1 MTLAAGTRL
10 GPYEILSPLGAGGMG
25 EVYLGRDTRLERQV
39 AIKVLPADVAK
50 DAERLRRFEKEAR
63 SASALN
69 HPNIVTIHDIGS
81 EGGVSYI
88 AMERVE
94 GTTLSALLLGGSLP
108 SKKLLPIATQVAE
121 GLSKAHEAG
130 IIHRDLKP
138 ENVMVTKD
146 GLVKILDFGL
156 AKLSSSAGSG
166 SDEGSQLPTLTVTTP
181 GVVVGTVAYMSPEQA
196 GGEHVDFRSDQFSFG
211 SMLYE
216 MVTGKK
222 AFQKKTAVDTL
233 AAILNEDPEPIAVIN
248 PQSPAPLHWIVERCL
263 AKEPEGRYVSSKDLA
278 RDLAMLRD
286 HLSQTSNV
294 ITAVS
299 ARRSGRVAGLLAVA
313 TALSIGFAAYVW
325 VSSNAR
331 NAREVT
337 FRRMTFGRGVVAQ
350 AQFAPDGRTVV
361 YDALWEGR
369 PRELFTVRTDGT
381 ESKPLGIRDQSLK
394 CISTK
399 GELAIVL
406 SSGTLARVPLGGGAP
421 REVLEH
427 VGDACW
433 GPDGEDLVVVRTAS
447 SGEDWL
453 EYPIGH
459 VLVPST
465 THGLGMPQVSRDG
478 RLVAFAENVDFQS
491 DNIVVVD
498 RSGKRRD
505 LSTGWRDVS
514 SMSWSGGGDEIFFT
528 AGKTQESFSLRAV
541 NLSGRE
547 RVLIPGASDITVQDV
562 SADGRLLVIRS
573 SFGPNSLLF
582 GGVDGSHETQL
593 AWLDRDWLA
602 ALSEDGTKVLIGTG
616 GEGASPNGDVFL
628 RPTDGTPPVRL
639 GDGIPLGLSPDGKWA
654 LAKTNR
660 NPPELLL
667 LPTGPGTPRKVP
679 LPKVTRWRADFLP
692 DGRIVIE
699 DVSPTGTHL
708 SVVGLDGG
716 NELVLNV
723 KDVGPGNMVS
733 SPDGS
738 ALAMVTTDHK
748 IEVIS
753 TSGGPPRVL
762 QGAVVE
768 PDEGLIQWSAD
779 GRFLYMQAFTGKPPA
794 KASQLD
800 IRTGEKTPWKE
811 LKPAVTSVAWIDKI
825 FLTRD
830 GRSWA
835 YAYGVPGNST
845 LYLVSGLK

>member
-1 MTLAAGTRL
+1 
-10 GPYEILSPLGAGGMG
+10 MG

-39 AIKVLPADVAK
+39 AIKVLPADTAK

-69 HPNIVTIHDIGS
+69 HPNIVTIYDIGS
-81 EGGVSYI
+81 EDGVSYI

-94 GTTLSALLLGGSLP
+94 GTTLQELLLGGPLSIKRVLQ
-108 SKKLLPIATQVAE
+108 IATQVAE
-121 GLSKAHEAG
+121 GLSKAHDAG
-130 IIHRDLKP
+130 IVHRDLKP

-146 GLVKILDFGL
+146 GLAKILDFGL
-156 AKLSSSAGSG
+156 AKLSTSAGSG
-166 SDEGSQLPTLTVTTP
+166 SDGASQLPTITGTQP
-181 GVVVGTVAYMSPEQA
+181 GVVVGTVSYMSPEQA
-196 GGEHVDFRSDQFSFG
+196 SGQAIDFRSDQFSLG
-211 SMLYE
+211 AMIYE
-216 MVTGKK
+216 MCSGKR
-222 AFQKKTAVDTL
+222 AFQKKTAIDTL
-233 AAILNEDPEPIAVIN
+233 SAILNEEPEPLASAN
-248 PQSPAPLHWIVERCL
+248 PQSPAPLNWIVERCL

-278 RDLAMLRD
+278 RDLAMVRD

-313 TALSIGFAAYVW
+313 TALSIGFAVYVW

-406 SSGTLARVPLGGGAP
+406 NSGTLARVPLGGGAP

-465 THGLGMPQVSRDG
+465 THGLGMAQVSRDG

-505 LSTGWRDVS
+505 LSTGWKGVS
-514 SMSWSGGGDEIFFT
+514 SMSWSAGGDEIFFT
-528 AGKTQESFSLRAV
+528 AGKTQESISLRAV
-541 NLSGRE
+541 DLSGRE
-547 RVLIPGASDITVQDV
+547 RVLIPGASDITLQDV

-573 SFGPNSLLF
+573 SSRPFSLLF
-582 GGVDGSHETQL
+582 GGVDGSYETQL

-602 ALSEDGTKVLIGTG
+602 ALSDDGKRVLIGEG

-628 RPTDGTPPVRL
+628 RPTDGTPPIRL
-639 GDGIPLGLSPDGKWA
+639 GDGTPLGLSSDGKWA

-660 NPPELLL
+660 NPPELVL

-679 LPKVTRWRADFLP
+679 LPKVTRWGAGFLP
-692 DGRIVIE
+692 DGRILIG
-699 DVSPTGTHL
+699 DYSPSGTHL

-716 NELVLNV
+716 NEVVLDV
-723 KDVGPGNMVS
+723 KDVAPENGEVS

-738 ALAMVTTDHK
+738 ALVMATTNHK

-753 TSGGPPRVL
+753 TSGGPHQILR
-762 QGAVVE
+762 GAGVE
-768 PDEGLIQWSAD
+768 PNETLIQWSAD
-779 GRFLYMQAFTGKPPA
+779 GRSLYVQASPGKVPA
-794 KASQLD
+794 RVLRLD

-811 LKPAVTSVAWIDKI
+811 FKPADASASWIGEI
-825 FLTRD
+825 LLTRD
-830 GRSWA
+830 GQSCA
-835 YAYGVPGNST
+835 YAYGAPGNST